1 MELSKELQ
9 TALFKTIHQTK
20 GISPK
25 EIAQL
30 TGDSHNTILNYANM
44 NMENHLPSLKKFE
57 AIINFT
63 QNPEMVR
70 VLAHSLGCVLVPV
83 GMKGDNHRE
92 LSIIEAML
100 QTTIAAG
107 QATKTVYD
115 VLEDNVVTPQE
126 YEEAHE
132 FLKQIQEFAAATDEA
147 LKKAASK
154 YISPNLDKE
163 KA

>member
-1 MELSKELQ
+1 MELSKEAQ
-9 TALFKTIHQTK
+9 TAIFKMIKQTK

-25 EIAQL
+25 EIAQV
-30 TGDSHNTILNYANM
+30 TGDSHNTILNYANV
-44 NMENHLPSLKKFE
+44 NMENHIPSLKKLE
-57 AIINFT
+57 AIQSFT
-63 QNPEMVR
+63 QSPELIKVW
-70 VLAHSLGCVLVPV
+70 AHELGFVLVPV
-83 GMKGDNHRE
+83 GSKGE
-92 LSIIEAML
+92 ML

-147 LKKAASK
+147 LKKAAGK

>member
-9 TALFKTIHQTK
+9 TALLKTIHQTK

-83 GMKGDNHRE
+83 GMKGDSHRE

-132 FLKQIQEFAAATDEA
+132 FLKQIHEFALVTYEA
-147 LKKAASK
+147 LKKSSVK
-154 YISPNLDKE
+154 YILLNLDKE

>member
-1 MELSKELQ
+1 
-9 TALFKTIHQTK
+9 
-20 GISPK
+20 
-25 EIAQL
+25 
-30 TGDSHNTILNYANM
+30 
-44 NMENHLPSLKKFE
+44 
-57 AIINFT
+57 
-63 QNPEMVR
+63 MVR
-70 VLAHSLGCVLVPV
+70 VLAHSLGYVLVPV
-83 GMKGDNHRE
+83 GMKGDSHRE

-115 VLEDNVVTPQE
+115 VLEDNVTTPQE

-147 LKKAASK
+147 LKKSGRK
-154 YISPNLDKE
+154 CISPNLDKE

>member
-1 MELSKELQ
+1 MELSKKAQ
-9 TALFKTIHQTK
+9 TALYKIIHQSK

-30 TGDSHNTILNYANM
+30 TGDSHNTILNYANP
-44 NMENHLPSLKKFE
+44 NMEGHLPSLKKFE
-57 AIINFT
+57 AIQSFT
-63 QNPEMVR
+63 RNPELLR
-70 VLAHSLGCVLVPV
+70 VWAHELGFVLVPV
-83 GMKGDNHRE
+83 GSMGDNHRE

-126 YEEAHE
+126 YDEAHA

-147 LKKAASK
+147 LKKASGKYLSK
-154 YISPNLDKE
+154 VQME

>member
-1 MELSKELQ
+1 MELSKEAQ
-9 TALFKTIHQTK
+9 TALYKIIHHTK

-30 TGDSHNTILNYANM
+30 TGDSHNTILNYANV

-57 AIINFT
+57 AIQSFT
-63 QNPEMVR
+63 QNPELLKVW
-70 VLAHSLGCVLVPV
+70 AHELGFVLVPV
-83 GMKGDNHRE
+83 GALGASHRE
-92 LSIIEAML
+92 LSIIEAMM
-100 QTTIAAG
+100 QTTIATG

-126 YEEAHE
+126 YEEAHSY
-132 FLKQIQEFAAATDEA
+132 LKMIQEFAAATDEA
-147 LKKAASK
+147 LKKAAGR
-154 YISPNLDKE
+154 YIGANQKE